1 VNTRAKKS
9 VLLSMMIILMSFFW
23 ILSIVLTIILS
34 GIQLGFLCYL
44 STVSTFA
51 AALAF
56 RCPLGDAAS
65 SSTSTNILSNC
76 IRGNVE
82 ICIRDR
88 DFVRAFISRWLLVQ
102 TTIFG
107 RRMVLYSWII
117 TVTSSPSSFLCC
129 LLFLLVYTMRTP
141 GTGHDFS
148 FSFNLT
154 CLLLFCLS
162 FSS

>member
-1 VNTRAKKS
+1 
-9 VLLSMMIILMSFFW
+9 MIILMSFFW
-23 ILSIVLTIILS
+23 IFNIVLTIILS

-82 ICIRDR
+82 IYIRDR

-107 RRMVLYSWII
+107 RRIWCSIPGLSLLLHLPVPSCVACYFSLCILCVLQVRA
-117 TVTSSPSSFLCC
+117 TTLA
-129 LLFLLVYTMRTP
+129 FLLTQPVYCSYVSP
-141 GTGHDFS
+141 F
-148 FSFNLT
+148 
-154 CLLLFCLS
+154 LLNQLFC
-162 FSS
+162 